1 MIDMVTIN
9 LNTTPT
15 WQKARLKR
23 KKIVDQY
30 KENQDEAKLLMV
42 YQEVDKTTLNLWYL
56 DTSYNYHVCGYK
68 SIFLQLD
75 KQL

>member
-42 YQEVDKTTLNLWYL
+42 Y
-56 DTSYNYHVCGYK
+56 
-68 SIFLQLD
+68 
-75 KQL
+75 